1 MKEQDAVRVF
11 EGLGRA
17 YKQIKHGDELRA
29 LHALLASNV
38 LPSELG
44 ATCSSALTTLRSV
57 CEQLADW
64 KSRNAAI
71 AAWERQLQIVQLRD
85 SGLTY
90 SAIANLLGNISGARV
105 RQIYMTQ
112 IRRARFT

>member
-1 MKEQDAVRVF
+1 MTEQDAVRVF
-11 EGLGRA
+11 EGFGRA
-17 YKQIKHGDELRA
+17 YRQIRHGDELRA
-29 LHALLASNV
+29 LHALLDGHV

-44 ATCSSALTTLRSV
+44 ASCSSALTTLRSV

-64 KSRNAAI
+64 KTRNAAM

-90 SAIANLLGNISGARV
+90 AAIANLLGNISGQRV

-112 IRRARFT
+112 IRRARLT